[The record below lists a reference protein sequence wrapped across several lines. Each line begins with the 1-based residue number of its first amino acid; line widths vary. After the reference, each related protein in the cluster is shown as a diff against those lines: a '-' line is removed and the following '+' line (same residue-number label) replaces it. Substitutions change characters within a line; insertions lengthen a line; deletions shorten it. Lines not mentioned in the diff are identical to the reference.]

1 MTGAEVLRAIRAR
14 WLLFAICCI
23 VPLAA
28 AFQVARTTAPAYTT
42 TAEVIVV
49 PARPATGIDTYQS
62 ALSAAELAAQQ
73 TASYASLVDSPA
85 VMRAVI
91 ADLHLPMTPSELAGQ
106 VSAVSPL
113 NSVVIQITVSGGS
126 AEAVKAIANDTARH
140 FTALAE
146 RVTVT
151 VLGHRGARPSVRLKL
166 VKPALLPTGPT
177 SKHKTIDLA
186 LGLVV
191 GLAVGLTAV
200 ILREKTDPRV
210 RTVSQARSCTGC
222 GFVTTIGYTGGRARS
237 LIRRAGLPI
246 RTARPGSSAAE
257 SFRRLRLGLAPALA
271 DHHVQSLAVASLA
284 PGKSGPTVA
293 INLALVTA
301 EAGSTVL
308 LVDGDARAGRIAD
321 HFCMD
326 GPLGLTTMI
335 GKKAPPESAFQPY
348 LDNLRVL
355 PAGPPA
361 TGAEQ
366 PSRAELKQL
375 LDTWQGT
382 SDFIVVH
389 VGSVLAHA
397 VAAEL
402 SAAAHIVLL
411 IAQRDD
417 TRQKDLRLVTEMLR
431 NANAN
436 LLGIVLT
443 PAHLAV
449 LPTEIRTRPPG
460 STPPRPATTN
470 GRGTVAPADLTQPT
484 VGSPG
489 GPGSL
494 GPEQ

>member
-1 MTGAEVLRAIRAR
+1 MTGADVLRAIRAR
-14 WLLFAICCI
+14 WLLFAVCCI

-28 AFQVARTTAPAYTT
+28 AFEVARTSAPVYTT
-42 TAEVIVV
+42 TAEVFVA
-49 PARPATGIDTYQS
+49 PARPATGIDTYQN

-73 TASYASLVDSPA
+73 APSYASLVDSPA
-85 VMRAVI
+85 VMQGVI
-91 ADLHLPMTPSELAGQ
+91 SDLHLPMTPTELAGH
-106 VSAVSPL
+106 VSAASPL
-113 NSVVIQITVSGGS
+113 NSVLIDITVTGGS
-126 AEAVKAIANDTARH
+126 AGTVQAIANETAAR

-146 RVTVT
+146 RVAVG
-151 VLGHRGARPSVRLKL
+151 VLGHRGVRPSVRLKL
-166 VKPALLPTGPT
+166 VKPALLPTGP
-177 SKHKTIDLA
+177 SSRHKTIDLA

-200 ILREKTDPRV
+200 ILRERADPRV

-222 GFVTTIGYTGGRARS
+222 GLVTTVGYTGGRARS

-271 DHHVQSLAVASLA
+271 DHHAQSVAVASLA
-284 PGKSGPTVA
+284 PGESGPEVA
-293 INLALVTA
+293 VNLALVTA

-308 LVDGDARAGRIAD
+308 LVDGDARASRIAD

-326 GPLGLTTMI
+326 GPLGLTTLI
-335 GKKAPPESAFQPY
+335 GKKASPESASQPY
-348 LDNLRVL
+348 LDKLRVL
-355 PAGPPA
+355 PAGPSA

-366 PSRAELKQL
+366 PSPAELIQL

-402 SAAAHIVLL
+402 SATAHTVLL
-411 IAQRDD
+411 VVQRDEA
-417 TRQKDLRLVTEMLR
+417 RQEDLRVATEMLR

-436 LLGIVLT
+436 LLGVVLT

-449 LPTEIRTRPPG
+449 LPTEVRTGPPGARPPLA
-460 STPPRPATTN
+460 ATTN
-470 GRGTVAPADLTQPT
+470 GRGTVAPAELTQPA

>member
-1 MTGAEVLRAIRAR
+1 MTGADVLRAIRAR
-14 WLLFAICCI
+14 WLLFAVCCV

-28 AFQVARTTAPAYTT
+28 AFQVARTTVPVYTT
-42 TAEVIVV
+42 TAEVFVV

-73 TASYASLVDSPA
+73 TPSYASLVDSPA

-91 ADLHLPMTPSELAGQ
+91 ADLHLPMTPSELADQ

-113 NSVVIQITVSGGS
+113 NSVLIEITVTGRS
-126 AEAVKAIANDTARH
+126 AGAVQAIANDTAVR

-146 RVTVT
+146 RVAVG
-151 VLGHRGARPSVRLKL
+151 VLGHRGVRPSVRLKV

-177 SKHKTIDLA
+177 SRHKTIDLA

-222 GFVTTIGYTGGRARS
+222 GFVATVGYTGGRARS

-257 SFRRLRLGLAPALA
+257 SFRRLRLGLAAVLA
-271 DHHVQSLAVASLA
+271 DHHAQSVAVASLA
-284 PGKSGPTVA
+284 PAESGPEVA
-293 INLALVTA
+293 VNLALVTA

-308 LVDGDARAGRIAD
+308 LVDSDARAGRIAD

-335 GKKAPPESAFQPY
+335 GKKAPPEPAFQPY

-355 PAGPPA
+355 PAGPQA

-366 PSRAELKQL
+366 PSPAELVQL

-402 SAAAHIVLL
+402 SAAAHTVLL
-411 IAQRDD
+411 VAQRDEA
-417 TRQKDLRLVTEMLR
+417 RQKDLRLATEMLR

-449 LPTEIRTRPPG
+449 LPTEIRTGPPG
-460 STPPRPATTN
+460 STPPLAATTN
-470 GRGTVAPADLTQPT
+470 GRSTVAPADLTQPT

-494 GPEQ
+494 GPEL